1 MRKPVEEDYD
11 SPQQCE
17 VFTSAAQEPGRRET
31 DYSPQPSRV
40 FTGGVHQVQ
49 AKEDDNYSP
58 WANKYQKWHPPQPAA
73 CTIAHDGENLP
84 HLPSCL
90 REYRARESD
99 TDRQDD

>member
-1 MRKPVEEDYD
+1 MIIIP
-11 SPQQCE
+11 
-17 VFTSAAQEPGRRET
+17 
-31 DYSPQPSRV
+31 
-40 FTGGVHQVQ
+40 
-49 AKEDDNYSP
+49 P
-58 WANKYQKWHPPQPAA
+58 WANQYQKWHPPQPAA